1 MAAYSGPI
9 TRVPQGKSGAQ
20 VSVWPRPGKRK
31 ANGPERLAHQ
41 LSDTHEG
48 SILSL
53 SESHRFQCR
62 ICADPSDIFHT
73 QSNKLPAHAERA
85 IGGLDLDCPRAL

>member
-53 SESHRFQCR
+53 SEKSSFSAECVLTPRHLSH
-62 ICADPSDIFHT
+62 AV
-73 QSNKLPAHAERA
+73 
-85 IGGLDLDCPRAL
+85 